1 MSDSQIKLVRRSH
14 PTVTAR
20 VVTWEMAASK
30 FPKCGDEDTLKVRS
44 TTFYGI
50 AESEADSILTRQSVE
65 EGLWMLG
72 PYPDGG
78 FWFVRDLGKY
88 EVAQVPNVSLMLAA
102 LRHLQRAVM
111 KREHLE
117 HLSDI
122 VDVDALDPDVFDSIC
137 ESVNFGDRPV
147 IATGEKAHYVCE
159 FSVIDPDSNA
169 PVEVSIYKDQKSSG
183 LFGIDCSYLET
194 LSEDDP
200 VLEPF
205 SGTYVTLID
214 GPYGSSEKGGDN
226 AN

>member
-1 MSDSQIKLVRRSH
+1 MSNSQINLVRRSH
-14 PTVTAR
+14 PTVAACF
-20 VVTWEMAASK
+20 VTWEMVASK
-30 FPKCGDEDTLKVRS
+30 FPKCGDEDTLEIRS
-44 TTFYGI
+44 TTFYGT
-50 AESEADSILTRQSVE
+50 SKSQADSILTRQSVE

-102 LRHLQRAVM
+102 LRHLQRAVV
-111 KREHLE
+111 KRENLE

-122 VDVDALDPDVFDSIC
+122 VEIDALDPDFIDSIC
-137 ESVNFGDRPV
+137 ETVNFGDCPV

-159 FSVIDPDSNA
+159 VSVIDPDSNA
-169 PVEVSIYKDQKSSG
+169 PVDVSIYKDQKSSG
-183 LFGIDCSYLET
+183 LFGIDCSYLGT
-194 LSEDDP
+194 LSENDP

-205 SGTYVTLID
+205 NGTYVTLID
-214 GPYGSSEKGGDN
+214 GPYGSSEKGGDD